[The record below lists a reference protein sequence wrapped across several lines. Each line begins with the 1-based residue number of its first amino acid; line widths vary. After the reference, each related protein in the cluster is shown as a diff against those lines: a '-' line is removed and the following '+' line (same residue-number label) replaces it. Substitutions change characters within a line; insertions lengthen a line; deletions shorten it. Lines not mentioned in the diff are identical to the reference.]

1 LRRLEIVMTQTLSDF
16 LGGYQR
22 GVEVAVAAASP
33 DELLGVRE
41 AFRRYFHDGLDRP
54 VAVAVV
60 GQEGREAFRGIAA
73 SDRDAIEVAR
83 RAARRLAERLGDT
96 YQFYV
101 ASEACIEPLPVDD
114 GERFVVRNWTA
125 VVGPPGEA
133 LGGSGSFELPRLL
146 SHGLT
151 GAEIAAAVPGT
162 RRDGGMIARL
172 TGGLETRRNAVA
184 LATLAALSTLF
195 YGILESHPG
204 LRR

>member
-1 LRRLEIVMTQTLSDF
+1 M
-16 LGGYQR
+16 
-22 GVEVAVAAASP
+22 AVAAASP

-60 GQEGREAFRGIAA
+60 GQEGREGFRGIAA
-73 SDRDAIEVAR
+73 ADRDAIEVAR

-101 ASEACIEPLPVDD
+101 ASEACIESLAIDD

-125 VVGPPGEA
+125 IVGPPGEA
-133 LGGSGSFELPRLL
+133 LGGSGSFELPGRL

-162 RRDGGMIARL
+162 RRGGGMIARL
-172 TGGLETRRNAVA
+172 TGGLETRRSAVA